1 MLKKKLAQKSKSDNS
16 MEDYEESQEYL
27 EYLEGTKE
35 DAGKVVELQ
44 SPLQIAIE
52 GGNKE
57 IIEFLKDKGAKEQVK
72 DKKPWITDKFW
83 KWFQNWKQPI
93 INT

>member
-1 MLKKKLAQKSKSDNS
+1 M
-16 MEDYEESQEYL
+16 
-27 EYLEGTKE
+27 EGTKE

-83 KWFQNWKQPI
+83 K
-93 INT
+93 